1 MRDLF
6 TQPTILSLF
15 DHSGRWSQPYVEAGY
30 NVARLDIKKGGDVRM
45 IRADDHDNV
54 VGILAAPPCTA
65 FSVSG
70 AQYWG
75 AKDDDGT
82 TADALSLVDAI
93 YRLVAVFRPEF
104 WVMENPV
111 GRLKHYIGSPRMWF
125 NPCDYGGHL
134 SEDEV
139 DAHAAELVRVYDL
152 APDVAE
158 SVAANTY
165 TKKTGLWGEFCPE
178 LRPAPVDKVFVLKS
192 AAASAGVR
200 SDALNDV
207 VAIASGDWELREGA
221 TVRVQNSVSNSQYSL
236 VHFATGGK
244 SDRTKEL
251 RSITPMGFARAFFEA
266 NNPANLE
273 RKVQPT

>member
-1 MRDLF
+1 M
-6 TQPTILSLF
+6 SL
-15 DHSGRWSQPYVEAGY
+15 
-30 NVARLDIKKGGDVRM
+30 K
-45 IRADDHDNV
+45 NV
-54 VGILAAPPCTA
+54 VETL
-65 FSVSG
+65 
-70 AQYWG
+70 
-75 AKDDDGT
+75 DDIPE
-82 TADALSLVDAI
+82 ALH
-93 YRLVAVFRPEF
+93 E
-104 WVMENPV
+104 
-111 GRLKHYIGSPRMWF
+111 H
-125 NPCDYGGHL
+125 
-134 SEDEV
+134 
-139 DAHAAELVRVYDL
+139 
-152 APDVAE
+152 
-158 SVAANTY
+158 Y
-165 TKKTGLWGEFCPE
+165 TKKDDNFVLVHDANDAVDQFRANNVALREKVEGLETRLKTFDGMDADKYKELETLERQKRDKELIDSGDVETLINEKIDVQKTEYEKRLDAVNVELSNVRGE
-178 LRPAPVDKVFVLKS
+178 LVATKVTDQLKS